1 MNFSKICN
9 KKIECRKQFEIIT
22 MESARKLN
30 NNGRINSSGLN
41 ATINSRNKFSKE

>member
-22 MESARKLN
+22 REFNPLESLTVMVEL
-30 NNGRINSSGLN
+30 ILVV
-41 ATINSRNKFSKE
+41 